1 MCKMSIN
8 ICNFN
13 IEVILNNNPPCETT
27 LESISKQEIWNMKNE
42 PFILIKG
49 NNFKNGAVKVIV
61 SYNEKQLINK
71 SILIVNNLF
80 QLKIQLKQPLI
91 NPKQIKITINNE
103 AFIIPIELKKLYGTV
118 KYFNGNVVKNPIVHC
133 TDSGIMAI
141 GDEEGNFELILSSK
155 ERQIGVF
162 DKSYSK
168 ETLESWIYNVNLKKD
183 TKLDIKIGKAEVY
196 GINVWHQYIS
206 DYIHFIPMSLT
217 KVNEAIKNGAKD
229 ELEIASYIDKL
240 PKLSKKDIKV
250 YSNKNIADI
259 LSFSEVDDFLGYK
272 NGQPISRAGYVVSIP
287 KETNVERI
295 IKIEVNSNFKVDKK
309 LIEDR
314 GEGYYIVKK

>member
-118 KYFNGNVVKNPIVHC
+118 KYFNGNAVKNPIIHC
-133 TDSGIMAI
+133 TNSGIMAI

-155 ERQIGVF
+155 ETQIGVF

-168 ETLESWIYNVNLKKD
+168 ETLESWIYNVNLNKD

-196 GINVWHQYIS
+196 GINVWHQYTS
-206 DYIHFIPMSLT
+206 DYMHFIPMSLT

-240 PKLSKKDIKV
+240 PKLNKKDIKV
-250 YSNKNIADI
+250 YSNENIADI